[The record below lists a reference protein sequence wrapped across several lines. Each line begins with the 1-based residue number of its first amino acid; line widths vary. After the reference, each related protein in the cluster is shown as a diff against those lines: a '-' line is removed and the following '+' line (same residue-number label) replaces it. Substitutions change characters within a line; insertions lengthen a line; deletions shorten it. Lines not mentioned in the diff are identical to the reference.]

1 MIWKMKSNRL
11 LLIITVLIWLAPNIA
26 FCDVQSTALFQKANN
41 EYAKGLYKEALASY
55 QSLINDGYQSA
66 SLYFNMGNA
75 SYKLADY
82 PSAILY
88 YEKAHKLAPAD
99 EDINFNIKFANLKTT
114 DKIDELPEFFLA
126 RWWRNFILGFSISA
140 LSTSSILLVLLASAM
155 LILYF
160 FSGSVAVKKISFY
173 ASLVFFGIGLFTLL
187 MAAGQRSYFN
197 DHKQAIIFSG
207 AVSVKNSPLEKS
219 GTLLILHDGTK
230 VSILESS
237 DSWLKI
243 RLANGNEGWIKASD
257 VKEI

>member
-11 LLIITVLIWLAPNIA
+11 LLIIAMLFWLAPTIA
-26 FCDVQSTALFQKANN
+26 YCDGQSTGPFEKGNN
-41 EYAKGLYKEALASY
+41 YYAKGMYKEALASY
-55 QSLINDGYQSA
+55 KSSVNDGYQSA

-88 YEKAHKLAPAD
+88 YEKAHKLAPGD
-99 EDINFNIKFANLKTT
+99 DDINFNIRFANLKTT

-126 RWWRNFILGFSISA
+126 RWWRNFILGFSISTLA
-140 LSTSSILLVLLASAM
+140 TVSILLVLLASGM

-160 FSGSVAVKKISFY
+160 FSGSVATKKLSFY
-173 ASLVFFGIGLFTLL
+173 TALIFFGLGLLSLL
-187 MAAGQRSYFN
+187 MATGQGIYFN

-207 AVSVKNSPLEKS
+207 TVSVKNSPLEKS

-230 VSILESS
+230 VNILESNNN
-237 DSWLKI
+237 WFKI